1 MDHVYPTAT
10 FYNGPINQ
18 WREDASQDKFFK
30 LLKSYNDVIVVLLN
44 GHEHVADFR
53 FHSQESWFDRVNN
66 CFKIPD
72 NHPSFFLN

>member
-18 WREDASQDKFFK
+18 WKEDSYQEKFFK
-30 LLKSYNDVIVVLLN
+30 LLKSYHEVIVVLLN

-53 FHSQESWFDRVNN
+53 FHSLETWFDKKDK
-66 CFKIPD
+66 CY
-72 NHPSFFLN
+72 